1 MSQAIELPPP
11 VTGASAKIPPGATL
25 SLRLS
30 LRNEMN
36 EIVLAHPTL
45 DDWVSD
51 SGQIFST
58 VARLVPSYIYLERG
72 REGSQ
77 TVTVDI
83 PSELQPGQFFKS
95 WLRFPGLQETAI
107 PVIIEIVPAAS
118 PPNKTEAVELP
129 VRVTLPLPGE
139 PNKLFALEPDPT
151 TAGIFGLIAGVLDLD
166 KIPSRWLAAELLA
179 ILAQKGEEYAQ
190 TKAGGDLLARLKGTG
205 FFQNGARAFVSAQ
218 LPVWISQSLSAAS
231 SVLVSQVGKGRLL
244 EIWER
249 WLLNL
254 AHTDLEAGASEKE
267 ISVPPLFA
275 EGFADKMGGDGE
287 RWFGAIALGLALVSP
302 RIAGILEACA
312 TDTPNPAATPTGTAE
327 RAGYSLTAGLAGLE
341 GLSARWLAAE
351 LLLVLAQ
358 KGEERAETEAGSRF
372 LAQLGRTRFFKNG
385 VLALAGAQAPRW
397 LAVSQSAASAYH
409 ASTGG
414 LPGQQGML
422 YLWEQWLWSLV
433 EADLFTGE
441 LRGKIRVPDFAG
453 GSTVTALGGNAD
465 LWFGAWVL
473 ALAQVSPRFAAFVG
487 AISPDSA
494 APAAPV
500 APEPVFDDVLGEE
513 KSIQR

>member
-1 MSQAIELPPP
+1 MSQAIELPPSI
-11 VTGASAKIPPGATL
+11 TGASAKILPSATL

-36 EIVLAHPTL
+36 ETVLAHPTL

-72 REGSQ
+72 REASQ

-83 PSELQPGQFFKS
+83 PSDLLPGQIFKS

-107 PVIIEIVPAAS
+107 PVKIEILPADS
-118 PPNKTEAVELP
+118 LPNKTEAVELP
-129 VRVTLPLPGE
+129 LQVTLPLPGE

-151 TAGIFGLIAGVLDLD
+151 TAGIFGLIAGVLDLE

-179 ILAQKGEEYAQ
+179 LLAQKGEEYAQ
-190 TKAGGDLLARLKGTG
+190 TKAGGDLLARLKGTR

-254 AHTDLEAGASEKE
+254 AHTDLEAGASGKE

-287 RWFGAIALGLALVSP
+287 RWFGAIALGLAQVSP
-302 RIAGILEACA
+302 RIASILEACA
-312 TDTPNPAATPTGTAE
+312 TAPHGAAVSTGTAE
-327 RAGYSLTAGLAGLE
+327 RAGYSLAAGLAGLE

-358 KGEERAETEAGSRF
+358 KGEERAETEAGSRL
-372 LAQLGRTRFFKNG
+372 LALLGSTRFFKNG

-422 YLWEQWLWSLV
+422 YLWEQWLWVLV
-433 EADLFTGE
+433 EADLLGGE

-453 GSTVTALGGNAD
+453 GSTVSALGGNAD

-473 ALAQVSPRFAAFVG
+473 ALGQVSPRFAAFLE
-487 AISPDSA
+487 AIAPDSA

-500 APEPVFDDVLGEE
+500 APDPVFDDVLGEE

>member
-1 MSQAIELPPP
+1 MSQAIELPPSL
-11 VTGASAKIPPGATL
+11 TGASAKIPAGATL

-36 EIVLAHPTL
+36 EIVLLHPIL

-58 VARLVPSYIYLERG
+58 VERLAPSYIYLERG
-72 REGSQ
+72 REASQ
-77 TVTVDI
+77 TISVDI
-83 PSELQPGQFFKS
+83 PSDLQPGQFFKS

-107 PVIIEIVPAAS
+107 PVKIEIVPAGS
-118 PPNKTEAVELP
+118 PPNKTEAVDLP
-129 VRVTLPLPGE
+129 VPVTLPLPGE
-139 PNKLFALEPDPT
+139 PNKLFGLEPDPT
-151 TAGIFGLIAGVLDLD
+151 TAGIFGLMAGLIDLD

-190 TKAGGDLLARLKGTG
+190 TQAGGELLARLKGTG
-205 FFQNGARAFVSAQ
+205 FFQNGARAFASAQ

-231 SVLVSQVGKGRLL
+231 AALVSQVGKGRLL

-254 AHTDLEAGASEKE
+254 AHTDLEAGASRKE

-287 RWFGAIALGLALVSP
+287 RWFAAIVSGLAVVSP
-302 RIAGILEACA
+302 RIAGMLEACA
-312 TDTPNPAATPTGTAE
+312 TGTLKVAAPTGAAE
-327 RAGYSLTAGLAGLE
+327 RAGYALATGLAGLE

-358 KGEERAETEAGSRF
+358 KGEERATTEAGSRL

-422 YLWEQWLWSLV
+422 YLWEQWLWGLL
-433 EADLFTGE
+433 EADWLAGE

-453 GSTVTALGGNAD
+453 GSTVSALGGNAD

-473 ALAQVSPRFAAFVG
+473 ALAQVSPRFAAVVG
-487 AISPDSA
+487 AIAPDSA

-500 APEPVFDDVLGEE
+500 APEPVFDDVLGERR
-513 KSIQR
+513 SIQR

>member
-1 MSQAIELPPP
+1 MSQAIELPPSI
-11 VTGASAKIPPGATL
+11 TGASAKIPPGATL

-36 EIVLAHPTL
+36 ETVLAHPTL

-51 SGQIFST
+51 SGQIFT
-58 VARLVPSYIYLERG
+58 TIERLAPSYIYLERG
-72 REGSQ
+72 REASQ

-83 PSELQPGQFFKS
+83 PSDWQPGQIFKS

-107 PVIIEIVPAAS
+107 PLIIEIVPAAS
-118 PPNKTEAVELP
+118 TPNKTEAVELP
-129 VRVTLPLPGE
+129 VPVTLPLPGE

-151 TAGIFGLIAGVLDLD
+151 TAGIFGLIAGLMDLD
-166 KIPSRWLAAELLA
+166 KIPSRWLAAELLT

-190 TKAGGDLLARLKGTG
+190 TQAGGELLARLKGTR
-205 FFQNGARAFVSAQ
+205 FFQNGARGVAIAQ

-231 SVLVSQVGKGRLL
+231 SALESQVGQRRLL

-254 AHTDLEAGASEKE
+254 AHTDLEAGASGKK

-275 EGFADKMGGDGE
+275 EGFADRMGGDGE
-287 RWFGAIALGLALVSP
+287 RWFGAIVLGLAAVSP
-302 RIAGILEACA
+302 RIAGMLEACA
-312 TDTPNPAATPTGTAE
+312 TGTPNPGTPTGTAE
-327 RAGYSLTAGLAGLE
+327 RAGYSLAAGLGGLE

-385 VLALAGAQAPRW
+385 VLAQAAAQAPRW
-397 LAVSQSAASAYH
+397 LAVSQSASSAYH
-409 ASTGG
+409 ASIGG

-422 YLWEQWLWSLV
+422 YAWEQWLWGLL
-433 EADLFTGE
+433 EADSLAGE

-453 GSTVTALGGNAD
+453 DSTVSALGGNAD

-487 AISPDSA
+487 AIGPDSA
-494 APAAPV
+494 VPAAPV